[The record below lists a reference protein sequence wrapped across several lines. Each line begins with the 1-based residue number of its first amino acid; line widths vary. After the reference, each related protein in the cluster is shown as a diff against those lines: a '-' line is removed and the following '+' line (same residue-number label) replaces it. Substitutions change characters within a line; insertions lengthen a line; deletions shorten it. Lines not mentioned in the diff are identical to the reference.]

1 MDLLIHV
8 ALIAVF
14 HILQESGLTFREKS
28 VHLRPAYLTPC
39 AGFGATNPKPAQSAG
54 LRTYSSSI
62 CYMVHSDCWKQIEPP
77 VKVGERDSADNLAI
91 TTLYIIMLVNFD
103 ALADAT

>member
-1 MDLLIHV
+1 LDLLIHV
-8 ALIAVF
+8 DRTFIYYEKVGGF
-14 HILQESGLTFREKS
+14 QEKI
-28 VHLRPAYLTPC
+28 VHLKPAYLTPC
-39 AGFGATNPKPAQSAG
+39 TGFGATNPKPAQSAG

-77 VKVGERDSADNLAI
+77 VKVDVRDSADNLAI

>member
-1 MDLLIHV
+1 
-8 ALIAVF
+8 
-14 HILQESGLTFREKS
+14 
-28 VHLRPAYLTPC
+28 
-39 AGFGATNPKPAQSAG
+39 
-54 LRTYSSSI
+54 
-62 CYMVHSDCWKQIEPP
+62 MVHSDCWKQIEPP